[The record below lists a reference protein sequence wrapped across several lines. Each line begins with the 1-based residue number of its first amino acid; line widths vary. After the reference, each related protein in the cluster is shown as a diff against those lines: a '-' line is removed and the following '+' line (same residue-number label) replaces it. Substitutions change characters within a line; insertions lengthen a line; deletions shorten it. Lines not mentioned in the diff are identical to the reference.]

1 MSLLTLLT
9 EPKGGNLVKFLPFT
23 CADDGCLRVPT
34 EAVLED
40 PGELA
45 VSVGDVGR
53 HATAQLLDDLKRI
66 TMRTHSRRSKSLLPV
81 LES

>member
-1 MSLLTLLT
+1 MPILELLTRLSKKVEML
-9 EPKGGNLVKFLPFT
+9 T
-23 CADDGCLRVPT
+23 CADDGSLCVAT

-53 HATAQLLDDLKRI
+53 DATAQLLDDLKRI
-66 TMRTHSRRSKSLLPV
+66 TMRTHSRQSKSLLPV